1 MGGEFRRAKKYF
13 MRLEPYLNVV
23 CRINRFIVTGVAR
36 FAHTSLFSGA
46 NNFVDL
52 TSEPLLSRVLGFSE
66 AEIRNFFP
74 TELKRLA
81 AGFSTSVNGAVS
93 ELERLYDGYCFDGR
107 SRSFSPFPVLLSLR
121 TGNITQREM
130 DAASGTN
137 WLGLAPRAIIER
149 LALDFS
155 INVAALT
162 TQFDIADL
170 EAQRVHVVP
179 LLLQTGL
186 LSLVQ
191 FKPHYCRPPNDYARR
206 SMQAIVAT
214 ALDIPPAVIA
224 PFAAALRDCDRT
236 AFVGEVEL
244 LFAKI
249 PNTLFKRDSGK
260 VPLRESVFHAALFS
274 ALIATSPPGVDVQI
288 QVSVNSGIA
297 DIVVTFPGSIWV
309 LEIGVGGSASAKLH
323 QPCRY
328 SEAFRATQLF
338 CCAIVIAAA
347 RPSASVASS
356 EVALCSFAWARRVQR
371 VDSGYAWEL
380 IA

>member
-66 AEIRNFFP
+66 AEIRNVFP

-81 AGFSTSVNGAVS
+81 AGLSTSVNGAVS

-191 FKPHYCRPPNDYARR
+191 SKPHYCRPPNDYARR
-206 SMQAIVAT
+206 SMQAMVAT

-236 AFVGEVEL
+236 AFHKRLWESTTTRVG
-244 LFAKI
+244 FSCC
-249 PNTLFKRDSGK
+249 TLQCAYCNVPSGSRRTNPSVSKFWHCRDRSDLSWLHVGAGNRRRRQR
-260 VPLRESVFHAALFS
+260 VRQTSS
-274 ALIATSPPGVDVQI
+274 ALPLLGGFSCNPAVLLRNCYCRCSPFSFR
-288 QVSVNSGIA
+288 SV
-297 DIVVTFPGSIWV
+297 
-309 LEIGVGGSASAKLH
+309 
-323 QPCRY
+323 
-328 SEAFRATQLF
+328 
-338 CCAIVIAAA
+338 
-347 RPSASVASS
+347 
-356 EVALCSFAWARRVQR
+356 
-371 VDSGYAWEL
+371 
-380 IA
+380 